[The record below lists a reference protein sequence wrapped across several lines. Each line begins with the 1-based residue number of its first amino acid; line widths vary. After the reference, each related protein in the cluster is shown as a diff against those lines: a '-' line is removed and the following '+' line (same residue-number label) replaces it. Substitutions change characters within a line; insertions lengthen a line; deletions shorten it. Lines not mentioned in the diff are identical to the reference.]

1 MQRRI
6 ITYILFDLSIVEEL
20 KKVFSNILVA
30 VDGSNNSFRAAD
42 AAMKLVGDYGAKL
55 FVVTVTHIPEK
66 YHVSQSEVLES
77 EDRHAEMDDAKKWYE
92 EYIQRAKQNGIVL
105 WTELLNSHRPVDYEL
120 LEYAEAKNINLI
132 VIGTRGRNK
141 LARLVIGS
149 VASRVVTYSYCP
161 VLLVK

>member
-1 MQRRI
+1 
-6 ITYILFDLSIVEEL
+6 L
-20 KKVFSNILVA
+20 KKVVSNILVA

-42 AAMKLVGDYGAKL
+42 AAMKLAGDYGAKL

-66 YHVSQSEVLES
+66 YHVSQLEVLES
-77 EDRHAEMDDAKKWYE
+77 EERRAEMDDAKKWYE

-120 LEYAEAKNINLI
+120 LEYAEAKKTNLI

-141 LARLVIGS
+141 LARLLIGS
-149 VASRVVTYSYCP
+149 VAYRVVTYSYCP